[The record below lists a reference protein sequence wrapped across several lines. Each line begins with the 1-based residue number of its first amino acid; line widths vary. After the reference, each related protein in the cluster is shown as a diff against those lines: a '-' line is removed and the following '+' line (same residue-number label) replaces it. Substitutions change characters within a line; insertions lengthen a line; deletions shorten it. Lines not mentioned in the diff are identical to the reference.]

1 MSINV
6 GLVDEDNYSM
16 EDDPNQLIG
25 EAHDEDE
32 DIK

>member
-1 MSINV
+1 MSINIW
-6 GLVDEDNYSM
+6 LADEDNYSM

-32 DIK
+32 DMK